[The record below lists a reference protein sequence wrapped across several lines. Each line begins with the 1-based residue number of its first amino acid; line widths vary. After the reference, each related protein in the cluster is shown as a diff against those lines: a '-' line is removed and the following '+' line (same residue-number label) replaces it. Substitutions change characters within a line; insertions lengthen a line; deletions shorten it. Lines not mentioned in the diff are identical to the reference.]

1 MTDKNSFETVELFKP
16 IELTPIDGI
25 EVSKPVAEPEP
36 VEVPKQVAEARQVV
50 EPVAEQ
56 KPVTEHVTETV
67 KAGGNSTWDAVRKNS
82 SPEFYQQDFDGQ
94 YDQGSFNQESF
105 TQGNTQKAAD
115 IDLSCFYNAE
125 EQKRKQALDKRKR
138 DVYLVSVI
146 VFLAF
151 IVAAIGFSRGAN
163 RRSNKQDINNS
174 VQKQVTTND
183 YARQDDVYGFMY
195 FDASGTQADEFFYI
209 SPDVIEYTGPFERV
223 LYFEYTPKS
232 DNKVLRV
239 GVEMLD
245 SYGNS
250 IGNVVAFKKNVPAGE
265 TAIVAIPFGIDQL
278 TELNGIT
285 YNIEMEGYTLLTPE
299 DNKNIVSTE
308 QSDDVLYVTIE
319 GGLNVDKEAYVVFY
333 KDGRVCSVMR
343 GLPKYNSDGRA
354 TFYIGDID
362 FDNYE
367 VFY

>member
-1 MTDKNSFETVELFKP
+1 MTDKNSFETVELLKP
-16 IELTPIDGI
+16 IELTPIEGI
-25 EVSKPVAEPEP
+25 EGAKPITEPTPVVEPKPVTEPEPIAESKPVAEPE
-36 VEVPKQVAEARQVV
+36 
-50 EPVAEQ
+50 
-56 KPVTEHVTETV
+56 
-67 KAGGNSTWDAVRKNS
+67 KAGGNSTWDAVHKNCHT
-82 SPEFYQQDFDGQ
+82 EFYQQDFD
-94 YDQGSFNQESF
+94 QENS
-105 TQGNTQKAAD
+105 QKAAD

-125 EQKRKQALDKRKR
+125 EKKRKQALDKRKR
-138 DVYLVSVI
+138 DVYFVSVI

-183 YARQDDVYGFMY
+183 YAQQDDVYGFMY

-285 YNIEMEGYTLLTPE
+285 YNIEMEGYTLQTPE

-319 GGLNVDKEAYVVFY
+319 GGLNVDKDAYVVFY
-333 KDGRVCSVMR
+333 KDGRVSSVMS
-343 GLPKYNSDGRA
+343 GVPQYNSDGRA

>member
-1 MTDKNSFETVELFKP
+1 MTDKNSFETVELLKP
-16 IELTPIDGI
+16 IELTPIEGI
-25 EVSKPVAEPEP
+25 EGAKPITEPTP
-36 VEVPKQVAEARQVV
+36 VV
-50 EPVAEQ
+50 EP
-56 KPVTEHVTETV
+56 KPVVEHVVETV
-67 KAGGNSTWDAVRKNS
+67 KAGGSSTWDAVLNKS
-82 SPEFYQQDFDGQ
+82 HTEFYQQDFD
-94 YDQGSFNQESF
+94 QENS
-105 TQGNTQKAAD
+105 QKAAD

-195 FDASGTQADEFFYI
+195 FDASGTQAADFFYI

-285 YNIEMEGYTLLTPE
+285 YNIEMEGYTLQTPE

-319 GGLNVDKEAYVVFY
+319 GGLNVDKDAYVVFY
-333 KDGRVCSVMR
+333 KDGRVCSVMS
-343 GLPKYNSDGRA
+343 GVPKYNSDGRA

>member
-1 MTDKNSFETVELFKP
+1 MTDKNSFETVELLKP
-16 IELTPIDGI
+16 IELTPIEGI
-25 EVSKPVAEPEP
+25 EGAKPITEPTP
-36 VEVPKQVAEARQVV
+36 VV
-50 EPVAEQ
+50 EP
-56 KPVTEHVTETV
+56 KPVVEHVVETV
-67 KAGGNSTWDAVRKNS
+67 KVRESSTWDAVRKNS

-94 YDQGSFNQESF
+94 YDRGSFNQESF
-105 TQGNTQKAAD
+105 NQNGFEQGSFAQGNSQKAAG

-195 FDASGTQADEFFYI
+195 FDASGTQAADFFYI

-278 TELNGIT
+278 TELTGIT
-285 YNIEMEGYTLLTPE
+285 YNIEMEGYTLQTPE

-319 GGLNVDKEAYVVFY
+319 GGLNVDKDTYVVFY
-333 KDGRVCSVMR
+333 KDGRVSSVMS
-343 GLPKYNSDGRA
+343 GVPKYNSGGRA

>member
-1 MTDKNSFETVELFKP
+1 MA
-16 IELTPIDGI
+16 GI
-25 EVSKPVAEPEP
+25 
-36 VEVPKQVAEARQVV
+36 
-50 EPVAEQ
+50 
-56 KPVTEHVTETV
+56 
-67 KAGGNSTWDAVRKNS
+67 
-82 SPEFYQQDFDGQ
+82 F
-94 YDQGSFNQESF
+94 
-105 TQGNTQKAAD
+105 
-115 IDLSCFYNAE
+115 
-125 EQKRKQALDKRKR
+125 
-138 DVYLVSVI
+138 
-146 VFLAF
+146 FLAF
-151 IVAAIGFSRGAN
+151 VVAAIGFSRGAN

-367 VFY
+367 GFY